1 MGGSQK
7 EKKIKVSEVG
17 IEPMT
22 LILFSTP
29 SALSGEISEEVMQCV
44 SQNQVLDF
52 SELESPKCSLGP
64 LSLKHTVYEPCPYV
78 LRRSL
83 PLPSLNCLLI
93 IVTGTRHLCAHP
105 VGDLEGAPTCPRG
118 PFTFFLERLERNWQ
132 EACLLDTA

>member
-1 MGGSQK
+1 MKWGGGQK

-29 SALSGEISEEVMQCV
+29 SPLSGEISEEVMQCV

-64 LSLKHTVYEPCPYV
+64 LSLKHTVFEPCPYV
-78 LRRSL
+78 LRRWL

-105 VGDLEGAPTCPRG
+105 VVTWKELQPVPEG
-118 PFTFFLERLERNWQ
+118 
-132 EACLLDTA
+132 LLLSF